1 MRRESGFLLLVVL
14 ATACFSTEQRMTGPG
29 NQQTPEPVRLSETQ
43 RSGIST
49 QWDADAVEKIA
60 NLLNV
65 EDRRAFMHPL
75 GGVPGETLPE
85 GRSRQGDYYL
95 MLTHPDPR
103 IQELL
108 HQMWAPF
115 WETLPL
121 DALTSKSPAYNFPG
135 RAIAL
140 ERRAARLKAGIPK

>member
-1 MRRESGFLLLVVL
+1 MRRGSGFLLLVIL

-29 NQQTPEPVRLSETQ
+29 NQQTLEPIRLSEAQ
-43 RSGIST
+43 RSSIAT

-60 NLLNV
+60 NLLNG
-65 EDRRAFMHPL
+65 EDRRSFMHPL
-75 GGVPGETLPE
+75 GGVPGDTLLKDR
-85 GRSRQGDYYL
+85 GQHGNYYF

-103 IQELL
+103 IQDLL

-115 WETLPL
+115 WETLPPE
-121 DALTSKSPAYNFPG
+121 ALTSESPAYKFPG

-140 ERRAARLKAGIPK
+140 ERRAARLKAGMPK